1 MFGALGYMFNYF
13 ARGISVCG
21 VGVLVETTKHLGSV
35 DLGILIFDPY
45 VWHILRGFRVLTFLA
60 PLAPLTDRKRTM
72 AALTGDVDD
81 LEQKKNEL
89 MSSPLPTDEGESK
102 EMFKTNDPDSQFGKT
117 SASVAS
123 YGGQSNFLQLT
134 KKISENKKE
143 KKREEIDI
151 VMESISERCKK
162 IEMLRLRNEI
172 NALLTRMHACNSE
185 DIAVNERMKKSDE
198 KDKKEVSLMEM
209 LMDCGGGASGRRQQI
224 Y

>member
-1 MFGALGYMFNYF
+1 MF
-13 ARGISVCG
+13 V
-21 VGVLVETTKHLGSV
+21 
-35 DLGILIFDPY
+35 
-45 VWHILRGFRVLTFLA
+45 LRGFALRA
-60 PLAPLTDRKRTM
+60 SSCPPLTPEENDRSKRTM

-198 KDKKEVSLMEM
+198 KDKKEVSLIEM

>member
-1 MFGALGYMFNYF
+1 MFNYF
-13 ARGISVCG
+13 ARGLVF
-21 VGVLVETTKHLGSV
+21 VVLEYSLKQQNILGRWILESGSLSCFSFV
-35 DLGILIFDPY
+35 DHFARLQL
-45 VWHILRGFRVLTFLA
+45 LA
-60 PLAPLTDRKRTM
+60 PLAFLTDRKRTM

-117 SASVAS
+117 SEQIAS
-123 YGGQSNFLQLT
+123 YGGGSSNFLQLT

-198 KDKKEVSLMEM
+198 KDKKEVSLIEM

>member
-1 MFGALGYMFNYF
+1 
-13 ARGISVCG
+13 
-21 VGVLVETTKHLGSV
+21 
-35 DLGILIFDPY
+35 
-45 VWHILRGFRVLTFLA
+45 
-60 PLAPLTDRKRTM
+60 M
-72 AALTGDVDD
+72 AALTGDVDELD
-81 LEQKKNEL
+81 LEQKKHEL

-117 SASVAS
+117 SANVAS
-123 YGGQSNFLQLT
+123 YGNNFLQLT

-151 VMESISERCKK
+151 IMESISERCKK

-185 DIAVNERMKKSDE
+185 DIAVNERMKKSDA
-198 KDKKEVSLMEM
+198 KDKQEVSLMEM

>member
-1 MFGALGYMFNYF
+1 
-13 ARGISVCG
+13 
-21 VGVLVETTKHLGSV
+21 
-35 DLGILIFDPY
+35 
-45 VWHILRGFRVLTFLA
+45 
-60 PLAPLTDRKRTM
+60 M

-117 SASVAS
+117 SEQIAS
-123 YGGQSNFLQLT
+123 YGGGSSNFLQLT

-198 KDKKEVSLMEM
+198 KDKKEVSLIEM

>member
-1 MFGALGYMFNYF
+1 
-13 ARGISVCG
+13 
-21 VGVLVETTKHLGSV
+21 
-35 DLGILIFDPY
+35 
-45 VWHILRGFRVLTFLA
+45 
-60 PLAPLTDRKRTM
+60 M
-72 AALTGDVDD
+72 AALTGDVDELD
-81 LEQKKNEL
+81 LEQKKHEL

-117 SASVAS
+117 SANVAS
-123 YGGQSNFLQLT
+123 YGNNFLQLT
-134 KKISENKKE
+134 KKLSENKKE

-151 VMESISERCKK
+151 IMENISERCKK

-185 DIAVNERMKKSDE
+185 DIAVNERMKKSDA
-198 KDKKEVSLMEM
+198 KDKQEVSLMEM

>member
-1 MFGALGYMFNYF
+1 
-13 ARGISVCG
+13 
-21 VGVLVETTKHLGSV
+21 
-35 DLGILIFDPY
+35 
-45 VWHILRGFRVLTFLA
+45 
-60 PLAPLTDRKRTM
+60 M
-72 AALTGDVDD
+72 AALTGDVDELD
-81 LEQKKNEL
+81 LEQKKHEL

-117 SASVAS
+117 SANVAS
-123 YGGQSNFLQLT
+123 YGNNFLQLT

-151 VMESISERCKK
+151 IMENISERCKK

-185 DIAVNERMKKSDE
+185 DIAVNERMKKSDA
-198 KDKKEVSLMEM
+198 KDKQEVSLMEM

>member
-1 MFGALGYMFNYF
+1 
-13 ARGISVCG
+13 
-21 VGVLVETTKHLGSV
+21 
-35 DLGILIFDPY
+35 
-45 VWHILRGFRVLTFLA
+45 
-60 PLAPLTDRKRTM
+60 M
-72 AALTGDVDD
+72 AALTGDVDELD
-81 LEQKKNEL
+81 LEQKKHEL

-102 EMFKTNDPDSQFGKT
+102 EMFPDSQFGKT
-117 SASVAS
+117 SANVAS
-123 YGGQSNFLQLT
+123 YGNNFLQLT

-151 VMESISERCKK
+151 IMENISERCKK

-185 DIAVNERMKKSDE
+185 DIAVNERMKKSDA
-198 KDKKEVSLMEM
+198 KDKQEVSLMEM